1 MNRKLWENL
10 ASLYG
15 VHAFNYLIPLFT
27 LPYLARVLGP
37 EQWGALAFADA
48 YARFVTLAIEYGFG
62 LSATREIA
70 RIRDDA
76 HARGRQLAGV
86 FGAQLLLGAAAL
98 LVTVVLARCMPIFAS
113 HRWLLPGAFFLAMGQ
128 GVAPMW
134 YFQGIERVRLMGALW
149 IFGRIA
155 GAIGLLLFVRS
166 QDDGPLALFILGTAP
181 FLYLIG
187 GLLVAYRDTPF
198 YWPSI
203 GSGWE
208 ALNSGGT
215 LFLFRAGGTLFS
227 SLNVLLLG
235 MFAPA
240 LIVAWFAG
248 AEKLARAAVSVWGP
262 INLVFYPRINH
273 LMATDRKG
281 AEHAARWSAWL
292 MMAAGTGMGLFLFAF
307 APPLVKLALG
317 PGFEPAARV
326 LRVMAVLPPMI
337 ALSNLLGAQ
346 WMLALRLDKE
356 LNFIILGA
364 GLVNVAGAL
373 TLGRAFQPIG
383 MAVSLVIAEMLVVVG
398 AYLFLRRRKQDPWRG
413 PVVEIAVTTPSF
425 VEGAQSN

>member
-1 MNRKLWENL
+1 MNRRLWENL

-76 HARGRQLAGV
+76 HARGRQLAAV
-86 FGAQLLLGAAAL
+86 FAAQLLLGAAAL
-98 LVTVVLARCMPIFAS
+98 LVTVILARYMPIFAS

-128 GVAPMW
+128 GAAPMW

-149 IFGRIA
+149 ILGRIA
-155 GAIGLLLFVRS
+155 GALALLLFVRS
-166 QDDGPLALFILGTAP
+166 PGDGPLALFIQGIAP
-181 FLYLIG
+181 FLCVIG
-187 GLLVAYRDTPF
+187 GVLVAYRDTPF
-198 YWPSI
+198 YWPSVE
-203 GSGWE
+203 GGWA
-208 ALNSGGT
+208 ALHSGGA
-215 LFLFRAGGTLFS
+215 LFLFRAGGTLYSAF
-227 SLNVLLLG
+227 NVLLLG

-248 AEKLARAAVSVWGP
+248 AEKLARAAVAAWGP

-273 LMATDRKG
+273 LMTTDRKG
-281 AEHAARWSAWL
+281 AAQATRWSAWL
-292 MMAAGTGMGLFLFAF
+292 MMAAGTGMGLFLFVS
-307 APPLVKLALG
+307 APLLVRLALG
-317 PGFEPAARV
+317 PGFEPSARV

-337 ALSNLLGAQ
+337 ALSNVLGAQ

-356 LNFIILGA
+356 LNYIILGA
-364 GLVNVAGAL
+364 GLVNLAGAL
-373 TLGRAFQPIG
+373 TLGRWYQPMG
-383 MAVSLVIAEMLVVVG
+383 MAVSLVIAEACVVVG
-398 AYLFLRRRKQDPWRG
+398 AFVFLKWKKLEPWG
-413 PVVEIAVTTPSF
+413 GSPAEVVL
-425 VEGAQSN
+425 